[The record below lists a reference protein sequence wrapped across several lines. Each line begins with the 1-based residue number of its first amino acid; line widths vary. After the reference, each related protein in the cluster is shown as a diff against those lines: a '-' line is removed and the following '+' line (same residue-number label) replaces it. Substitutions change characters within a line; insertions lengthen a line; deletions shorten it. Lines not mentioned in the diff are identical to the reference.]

1 MCGYFCIGFIDFML
15 AGKTLTELQIFF
27 HEVTLKK
34 RWYNSKIFYDKFL
47 KMAEYNSIDHGFH
60 ETTNTYPNL
69 NAAPLSDQQHFT
81 LNKMKLMI
89 VAEIN
94 ERELMNKRL
103 SKYIASF
110 DYFD

>member
-69 NAAPLSDQQHFT
+69 NATPLSDQQHFT
-81 LNKMKLMI
+81 LNKMKLM
-89 VAEIN
+89 
-94 ERELMNKRL
+94 R
-103 SKYIASF
+103 
-110 DYFD
+110 D